1 MDATDECREFEMVAK
16 TFQGLE
22 EVLAEEL
29 RGLGAKN
36 VEPGRRMVSFE
47 GDLAMLYRANMCCRT
62 ALRILKPI
70 YKFTASDPDTL
81 YSLVKEFDW
90 TKVLS
95 LDKTFAI
102 DTTAYSDEFT
112 HSRFVTY
119 RVKDA
124 IVDFFKDRFGPD
136 KRPGVR
142 LQDADVMINVH
153 ISGERVTLS
162 LDSSGESLHKRGY
175 RVEQTEA
182 PINEVLA
189 AGIILKSGWRGDCP
203 LVDPMCGSG
212 TFLIE
217 AALIGAGIMPGIY
230 RKRFAFEAWP
240 DFDADLFDSIYN
252 DESAEHEP
260 ACRIIGADIS
270 PKAVAV
276 ARANIKQAGVGRYI
290 DLEVKA
296 IKDWTEAPADGILVT
311 NPPYGERIVT
321 EDMDRLYREIGAALK
336 HVFTGYHAW
345 IIALREEHFNA
356 IGLSPSTKEEIFNGA
371 LECQLREYVIF
382 DGDYNSFRR
391 QGGTIRH
398 SKNGDRSNATYNAAR
413 SSEGS
418 GRENKRDRK
427 GPRRMTDEE
436 WRDDARRNGF
446 GGKDRRPKSDRYAP
460 KSGRFAEKP
469 GHRDDRP
476 GRRDKDD
483 RCRRIPPA
491 ESRRKARPLT
501 ARQRRE
507 SAGTPPQSRRAEVDH
522 RTPPVDTASERRKH
536 RHAKPQRMAP
546 QRRQRS
552 Q

>member
-296 IKDWTEAPADGILVT
+296 IKDWT
-311 NPPYGERIVT
+311 Y
-321 EDMDRLYREIGAALK
+321 
-336 HVFTGYHAW
+336 
-345 IIALREEHFNA
+345 
-356 IGLSPSTKEEIFNGA
+356 
-371 LECQLREYVIF
+371 
-382 DGDYNSFRR
+382 
-391 QGGTIRH
+391 
-398 SKNGDRSNATYNAAR
+398 AR
-413 SSEGS
+413 C
-418 GRENKRDRK
+418 
-427 GPRRMTDEE
+427 
-436 WRDDARRNGF
+436 A
-446 GGKDRRPKSDRYAP
+446 
-460 KSGRFAEKP
+460 
-469 GHRDDRP
+469 
-476 GRRDKDD
+476 
-483 RCRRIPPA
+483 
-491 ESRRKARPLT
+491 
-501 ARQRRE
+501 
-507 SAGTPPQSRRAEVDH
+507 
-522 RTPPVDTASERRKH
+522 
-536 RHAKPQRMAP
+536 
-546 QRRQRS
+546 
-552 Q
+552 

>member
-1 MDATDECREFEMVAK
+1 MYSTDECREFEMVAK
-16 TFQGLE
+16 TFKGLE

-81 YSLVKEFDW
+81 YSMVKEFDW

-124 IVDFFKDRFGPD
+124 IVDYFKDRFGPD

-142 LQDADVMINVH
+142 LQDADVLINVH

-182 PINEVLA
+182 PISEVLA

-217 AALIGAGIMPGIY
+217 GAMIAAGIMPGIY

-252 DESAEHEP
+252 DESSEREP
-260 ACRIIGADIS
+260 SCRIIGADIS
-270 PKAVAV
+270 PKAIAI

-321 EDMDRLYREIGAALK
+321 DDMDRLYREIGSALK

-356 IGLSPSTKEEIFNGA
+356 IGLSPSVKEEVFNGA

-391 QGGTIRH
+391 QGGSIRH
-398 SKNGDRSNATYNAAR
+398 SKDADDAT
-413 SSEGS
+413 
-418 GRENKRDRK
+418 RENKRERK
-427 GPRRMTDEE
+427 GPRRMSDDE
-436 WRDDARRNGF
+436 WRSEARRKGF
-446 GGKDRRPKSDRYAP
+446 GGKERRTKSDRYAP

-469 GHRDDRP
+469 GRRDDKRRQDSSERFDRRDRQGRHRDDERHESAP
-476 GRRDKDD
+476 RENQENPLARRRNPEALKSITGRGPSL
-483 RCRRIPPA
+483 PPQHG
-491 ESRRKARPLT
+491 ENVVMRSRRGWRNSSNDSDK
-501 ARQRRE
+501 
-507 SAGTPPQSRRAEVDH
+507 
-522 RTPPVDTASERRKH
+522 
-536 RHAKPQRMAP
+536 
-546 QRRQRS
+546 
-552 Q
+552 

>member
-1 MDATDECREFEMVAK
+1 MYSTDECREFEMVAK
-16 TFQGLE
+16 TFKGLE

-81 YSLVKEFDW
+81 YSMVKEFDW

-124 IVDFFKDRFGPD
+124 IVDYFKDRFDPD

-142 LQDADVMINVH
+142 LQDADVLINVH
-153 ISGERVTLS
+153 RSGERVTLS

-217 AALIGAGIMPGIY
+217 GAMIAAGIMPGIY
-230 RKRFAFEAWP
+230 RKRFAIAAWP

-252 DESAEHEP
+252 DESSEREP
-260 ACRIIGADIS
+260 SCRIIGADIS
-270 PKAVAV
+270 PKAIAI

-321 EDMDRLYREIGAALK
+321 DDMDRLYREIGSALK

-356 IGLSPSTKEEIFNGA
+356 IGLSPSVKEEVFNGA

-391 QGGTIRH
+391 QGGSIRH
-398 SKNGDRSNATYNAAR
+398 SKDADDAT
-413 SSEGS
+413 
-418 GRENKRDRK
+418 RENKRERK
-427 GPRRMTDEE
+427 GPRRMSDDE
-436 WRDDARRNGF
+436 WRSEARRKGF
-446 GGKDRRPKSDRYAP
+446 GGKERRTKSDRYAP

-469 GHRDDRP
+469 GRRDDKRRQDSSERFDRRDRQGRHRDDERHESAP
-476 GRRDKDD
+476 RENQENPLARRRNPEALKSITGRGPSL
-483 RCRRIPPA
+483 PPQHG
-491 ESRRKARPLT
+491 ENVVMRSRRGWRNSSNDSDK
-501 ARQRRE
+501 
-507 SAGTPPQSRRAEVDH
+507 
-522 RTPPVDTASERRKH
+522 
-536 RHAKPQRMAP
+536 
-546 QRRQRS
+546 
-552 Q
+552 